1 MELTESKHKS
11 YKILNLIG
19 YSLSKFN
26 DKFMEEFVIGDIM
39 IRSKLVLCLNQPFN
53 SSLITIK

>member
-11 YKILNLIG
+11 YEILNLIG

-26 DKFMEEFVIGDIM
+26 DKFMEEFVIGDVM
-39 IRSKLVLCLNQPFN
+39 IGSKLVLCLKSTLQLLPNYN
-53 SSLITIK
+53 

>member
-11 YKILNLIG
+11 CKILNLIG